1 MKVLKYQDF
10 SMNENISLIDHDGIL
25 LIVDVQSNFKK
36 YFPTDPNGY
45 LKKLDNYCLEFPS
58 GTTDLTGVYQIW
70 DSNSGS
76 RPTYI
81 FKNQKD
87 FVEKKYGIKKFYSK
101 LKGGFNEWIYQIFDD
116 DTLNQFKSKK
126 NKFNP
131 GVAFKLKNGNEFLI
145 YIGNNHKWFLVN
157 GELVEL
163 FKKLR
168 NKKVIIVGG
177 ADNECL
183 EDVYIAAKSF
193 GVIPV
198 YNHQY
203 IYSAKTGNYLKKK
216 LKVNESR
223 TLGEKLSDKIGKKY
237 IRIYRAVSN
246 NNIFFKDMDYITL
259 SKKFAIEHAE
269 NNHIYNDEQQQVI
282 TAIVWSENIYDAYNP
297 GEYFYSGNDKK
308 GDIIYKTLGDDYEGY
323 EEK

>member
-1 MKVLKYQDF
+1 
-10 SMNENISLIDHDGIL
+10 MNENISLIDHDGIL

-58 GTTDLTGVYQIW
+58 GTTGLEGVYQIW

-76 RPTYI
+76 KPTYI

-87 FVEKKYGIKKFYSK
+87 FIEKKYGIKKFYSK
-101 LKGGFNEWIYQIFDD
+101 LKGGFNEWIYQIFDEK
-116 DTLNQFKSKK
+116 TINQFNAKK
-126 NKFNP
+126 NKFKE
-131 GVAFKLKNGNEFLI
+131 GDAFKLKNGTEFLI

-168 NKKVIIVGG
+168 NKKVIVVGG

-183 EDVYIAAKSF
+183 EDVYIALKSF
-193 GVIPV
+193 NVIPV

-203 IYSAKTGNYLKKK
+203 IYSAKTGNYLKKVP
-216 LKVNESR
+216 KVNENEER
-223 TLGEKLSDKIGKKY
+223 TLGTKLSDEIGKKY
-237 IRIYRAVSN
+237 LTMYRAVSN
-246 NNIFFKDMDYITL
+246 NQEYFVDKDYVTL

-282 TAIVWSENIYDAYNP
+282 SAVVWSENLYNAYNP
-297 GEYFYSGNDKK
+297 GEYFYSGVNKK
-308 GDIIYKTLGDDYEGY
+308 GEIIYNTLGEDYEGY
-323 EEK
+323 NEKYIIKKF

>member
-1 MKVLKYQDF
+1 MKVLKYQEF
-10 SMNENISLIDHDGIL
+10 SINENISLIDHDGIL

-36 YFPTDPNGY
+36 YFPIDPNGY

-76 RPTYI
+76 KPTYI

-101 LKGGFNEWIYQIFDD
+101 LKGGFNEWIYQIFDEN
-116 DTLNQFKSKK
+116 TLNQFKAKK
-126 NKFNP
+126 NKFNA
-131 GVAFKLKNGNEFLI
+131 GDAFKLKSGNEFLI

-157 GELVEL
+157 SELVDL

-183 EDVYIAAKSF
+183 EDVYIASKSF

-203 IYSAKTGNYLKKK
+203 IYSAKTGNYLKKT
-216 LKVNESR
+216 LKVNENR
-223 TLGEKLSDKIGKKY
+223 TLGEKLSNKIGKKY
-237 IRIYRAVSN
+237 VKIYRAVSTN
-246 NNIFFKDMDYITL
+246 EVFFKDMDYITL
-259 SKKFAIEHAE
+259 SKKFAVEHAE

-282 TAIVWSENIYDAYNP
+282 TALVWSENIYDAYNP

-308 GDIIYKTLGDDYEGY
+308 GDIIYKTLGEDYEGY
-323 EEK
+323 EN